1 MEDPISRVQAR
12 VQQIQSLLGEGAPP
26 NEEFGAAIEQAAG
39 AVASRHAGSSGSAV
53 QSAVPPPMEPAA
65 IAPAI
70 EAAAGQ
76 TGLSEELISAVIAAE
91 SAYRPNAVSS
101 AGAQGLMQLM
111 PGTAHSLGVQDPF
124 DPFQNVLGGSRYLQ
138 QQLRRFG
145 SVEKALAAYNAGPG
159 AVERYGGIPPYRETQ
174 NYVRR
179 VMQLL
184 HRLTQQR
191 E

>member
-39 AVASRHAGSSGSAV
+39 AVTSRHAGSSASAV

-138 QQLRRFG
+138 QQLQRFG